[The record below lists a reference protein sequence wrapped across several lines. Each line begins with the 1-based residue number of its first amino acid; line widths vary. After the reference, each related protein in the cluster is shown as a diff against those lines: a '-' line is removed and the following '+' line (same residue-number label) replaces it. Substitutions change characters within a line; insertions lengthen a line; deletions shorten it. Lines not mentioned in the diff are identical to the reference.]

1 MTKYKP
7 LIDRLCGHSGE
18 AWCVSFQE
26 LEGLLGAPLP
36 TVARTDRSWWTQA
49 SRPHVVAWTAKGWV
63 ADELNPAAQ
72 TVSFRRQQPADATPS
87 ANGHVQPLAMKTAA
101 ESAARRGRADMV
113 GVAAVAAA
121 VGGMLVGA
129 GLFLAQRLGKRR

>member
-36 TVARTDRSWWTQA
+36 KVARTDRSWWTQA
-49 SRPHVVAWTAKGWV
+49 SRPHVVAWTAKGWA

-72 TVSFRRQQPADATPS
+72 TVSFRRQVPAEAPAS

-101 ESAARRGRADMV
+101 DSAALRGRANMV
-113 GVAAVAAA
+113 GVAVVAAG
-121 VGGMLVGA
+121 VGGVLVGA
-129 GLFLAQRLGKRR
+129 ALFLARRFGRR